1 MGIHIIYTLYIS
13 AIIFP
18 ISVSWTWG
26 GGWLSKIGFV
36 DFMGAG
42 VVHMASAV
50 AGLVATVML
59 NPRLEINNNLAR
71 L

>member
-1 MGIHIIYTLYIS
+1 
-13 AIIFP
+13 
-18 ISVSWTWG
+18 
-26 GGWLSKIGFV
+26 
-36 DFMGAG
+36 MGAG

-50 AGLVATVML
+50 AGLVATVIL